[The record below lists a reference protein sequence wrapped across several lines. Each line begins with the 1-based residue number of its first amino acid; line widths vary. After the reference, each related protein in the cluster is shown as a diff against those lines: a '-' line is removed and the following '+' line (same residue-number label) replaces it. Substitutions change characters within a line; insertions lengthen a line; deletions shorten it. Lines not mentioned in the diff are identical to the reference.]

1 MPHTTVGLL
10 VTLILSLFMAPLT
23 ADAQTPAHIPRIGII
38 GDLPEDSPIWGAFR
52 EGLRDLGYV
61 EGQNIAIEW
70 RFTEGKLDRVAEAA
84 AELVRLKMDI
94 ILTSGTPATR
104 AAMQATTTIPIIMMS
119 VGDPL
124 RTGLVA
130 SLAQPGGNVTG
141 STLLGPELSPK
152 RLQLL
157 QETLPTA
164 SRVAVLWN
172 PTNPAN
178 VVHFEDLQAGAR
190 ALGVTLHSVAVRSPT
205 EFPSA
210 FATLMRERP
219 DALMITADALVHQH
233 IRQIL
238 DFAAEHRLPVIAMT
252 REFVLAGALMSYGA
266 SSRELY
272 RRASVYLDKILKGAK
287 PGDLPVQQP
296 MTFELVLNLK
306 TAEALG
312 LTIPPLILFQAD
324 EVIR

>member
-1 MPHTTVGLL
+1 MGLGIVGIL
-10 VTLILSLFMAPLT
+10 VTLALGFLSAPFT
-23 ADAQTPAHIPRIGII
+23 ADAQTPAHLPRIGII
-38 GDLPEDSPIWGAFR
+38 GDWPEDSPAWEAFR

-61 EGQNIAIEW
+61 EGQNIAIAW
-70 RFTEGKLDRVAEAA
+70 RFTEGQLDRVAEAA

-119 VGDPL
+119 VGNPL

-130 SLAQPGGNVTG
+130 SLARPGGNVTG

-164 SRVAVLWN
+164 SRVAFLWN

-210 FATLMRERP
+210 FATMMRERP
-219 DALMITADALVHQH
+219 DALMITADALLQQH
-233 IRQIL
+233 VGQIL
-238 DFAAEHRLPVIAMT
+238 DFAAQHWLPVMSMT
-252 REFVLAGALMSYGA
+252 RENVVAGALMSYSA

-296 MTFELVLNLK
+296 MKFELVLNLK

-312 LTIPPLILFQAD
+312 LTIPPTILFQAD

>member
-23 ADAQTPAHIPRIGII
+23 AKAQTPAHIPRIGII
-38 GDLPEDSPIWGAFR
+38 GGEPEDSPAWEAFR

-61 EGQNIAIEW
+61 EGQNIAIAW

-130 SLAQPGGNVTG
+130 SLARPGGNVTG